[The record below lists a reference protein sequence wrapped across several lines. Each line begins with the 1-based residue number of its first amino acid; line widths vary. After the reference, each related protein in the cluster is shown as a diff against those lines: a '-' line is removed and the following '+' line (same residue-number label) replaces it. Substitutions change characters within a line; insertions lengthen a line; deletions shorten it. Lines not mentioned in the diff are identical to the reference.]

1 MNRRVVVTGLGNLN
15 PIGNNVKEAWENAKN
30 GVNGIDFIKSYDAS
44 GEDVQIA
51 GELKNFDIEAYFDKK
66 TVRKNARF
74 ILLSRVVADE
84 AIKDS
89 EIDLENVD
97 KTRFGVFFGAGVGG
111 LDNIKDQ
118 ARISAEKGYNKIS
131 PHFIPSALAD
141 LAAGNIAID
150 HGLEGRCVAIVTACA
165 SGTDAIGEA
174 FRSIKHGYHDYIL
187 AGGGESTVSKFGI
200 GGFNVMRALNKSND
214 PKRASIPFDKE
225 RSGFVMGEGAGVL
238 LLESLD
244 SALARGAK
252 IYAEIV
258 GYGATCDA
266 NHVTAPKSGGVG
278 AANAI
283 KQAIEEGN
291 IALDGVDY
299 INAHG
304 TSTPLNDKT
313 ETEAFKNVFGDN
325 AYNINISSTKGMT
338 GHLLGGAGGVEA
350 VFCVNAITD
359 GFIPPTIN
367 YQVKD
372 EECDLNITPNV
383 GVERDVKVAISTSLG
398 FGGHNAVIAF
408 KKYE

>member
-1 MNRRVVVTGLGNLN
+1 MSRRVVVTGLGNIN
-15 PIGNNVKEAWENAKN
+15 PIGNNVEEAWNNAKI
-30 GVNGIDFIKSYDAS
+30 GFNGIDFIKSYDPT

-51 GELKNFDIEAYFDKK
+51 GELKNFDMEDHFDKK
-66 TVRKNARF
+66 TIRKNARF
-74 ILLSRVVADE
+74 ILLSRIAANEALADS
-84 AIKDS
+84 K
-89 EIDLENVD
+89 IDLETVD
-97 KTRFGVFFGAGVGG
+97 RTKFGVYVGAGVGG
-111 LDNIKDQ
+111 LDNIKEQ
-118 ARISAEKGYNKIS
+118 ARISAEKGYNRLS
-131 PHFIPSALAD
+131 PHFVPSSLAD

-165 SGTDAIGEA
+165 SGTDSIGEA
-174 FRSIKHGYHDYIL
+174 FRTIKHGYQDYVL
-187 AGGGESTVSKFGI
+187 AGGAESTVSKFGI

-225 RSGFVMGEGAGVL
+225 RSGFVMGEGAGIL

-258 GYGATCDA
+258 GYGSSCDA
-266 NHVTAPKSGGVG
+266 SHVTAPKEGGIG

-283 KQAIEEGN
+283 RQAIEEGN

-304 TSTPLNDKT
+304 TSTPLNDKI
-313 ETEAFKNVFGDN
+313 ETQAFKNVFGEN

-338 GHLLGGAGGVEA
+338 GHLLGGAGGIEA
-350 VFCVNAITD
+350 VFCVNAVTD
-359 GFIPPTIN
+359 NFIPPTIN

-372 EECDLNITPNV
+372 EDCDLNVTPNV
-383 GVERDVKVAISTSLG
+383 GVEREVNVALSTSLG

-408 KKYE
+408 KKYK